1 MLGLEFEAESEQ
13 LALAQ
18 FCVVK
23 FGNSPERSQCFGC
36 NNVSDVIKPTYDL
49 GALARFC
56 MVMFGNEA
64 TVQSDLLTFHS
75 DRANRP

>member
-1 MLGLEFEAESEQ
+1 MCMCPLLYI
-13 LALAQ
+13 L
-18 FCVVK
+18 
-23 FGNSPERSQCFGC
+23 SPERSQHFGC
-36 NNVSDVIKPTYDL
+36 NNVWDVIKRIYDL

-75 DRANRP
+75 DRANT